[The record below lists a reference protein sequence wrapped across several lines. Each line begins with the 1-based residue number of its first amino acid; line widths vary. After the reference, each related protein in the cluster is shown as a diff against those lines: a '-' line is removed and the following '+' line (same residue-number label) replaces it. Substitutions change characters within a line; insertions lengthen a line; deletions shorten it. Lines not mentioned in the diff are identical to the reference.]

1 MSLLPSAS
9 SGSLVDE
16 LTALIRTEIF
26 PHAETLLPAA
36 DLYAL
41 GLDSMSMMQLLLLV
55 EERYQVKLP
64 DRHLT
69 RDTFASPAAL
79 AAVLAG

>member
-26 PHAETLLPAA
+26 PHAEDLVPAA